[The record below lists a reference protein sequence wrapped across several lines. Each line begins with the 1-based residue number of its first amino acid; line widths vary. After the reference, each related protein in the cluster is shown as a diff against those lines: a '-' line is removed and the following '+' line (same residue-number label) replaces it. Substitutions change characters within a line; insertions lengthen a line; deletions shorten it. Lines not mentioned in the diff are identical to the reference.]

1 MRDRLFD
8 WSFWVIGPKDVSE
21 MDWRGRKK
29 SKGDTGI
36 GWDHAVGW
44 WTRHLARDAE
54 LYSCARTAIAV
65 KMCNNKEW
73 KKLSRFEETS
83 DNAKKGWL
91 LVTGTANIL
100 LWGVLASISPQTR

>member
-1 MRDRLFD
+1 
-8 WSFWVIGPKDVSE
+8 

-29 SKGDTGI
+29 SKGDSDTGV
-36 GWDHAVGW
+36 GWDHAIGW

-54 LYSCARTAIAV
+54 LYSCACTAIAV
-65 KMCNNKEW
+65 KMSNNKE
-73 KKLSRFEETS
+73 KKKVVKAVFEEIKSLSENTKSCEMS